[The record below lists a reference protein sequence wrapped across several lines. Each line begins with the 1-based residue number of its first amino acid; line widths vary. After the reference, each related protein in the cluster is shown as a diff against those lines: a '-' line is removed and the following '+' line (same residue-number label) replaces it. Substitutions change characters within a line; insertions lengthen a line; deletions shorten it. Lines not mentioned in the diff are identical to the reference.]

1 MTAEAVY
8 GRPPPDVAQAGAAA
22 LQLSP
27 LVLGSTAIEALADRS
42 LDRITVL
49 APPGTLERR
58 YVLAHAFRALRPGGR
73 LVAAAPKAK
82 GGARLAGELA
92 ALGAAPTTES
102 RRHHKI
108 CTTRPPASLDGLA
121 ETIAAGAPRQEEN
134 GLWTQPGVFSWDR
147 LDGGTAVLLEA
158 LPAMGGRGADL
169 GCGLGLIS
177 RTVLSAAE
185 VSEIALVDL
194 DRRAVDLA
202 GRNVADPRA
211 RVLWRD
217 LREPQADLAGLDFV
231 VTNPPFHDGGAEDR
245 ALGQAFILRA
255 AEMLARG
262 GLLWLVA
269 NRHLPYEAELKGA
282 FAKVRLAAEAGGFKV
297 YEARR

>member
-8 GRPPPDVAQAGAAA
+8 GRPPPDVARAGAAA

-27 LVLGSTAIEALADRS
+27 LVLGGAAIETLADRS
-42 LDRITVL
+42 LDRVTVL
-49 APPGTLERR
+49 APPGVLERR
-58 YVLAHAFRALRPGGR
+58 YVLAHALRALRPAGQ

-82 GGARLAGELA
+82 GGARLAGELT
-92 ALGAAPTTES
+92 ALGAAPATDS

-108 CTTRPPASLDGLA
+108 CTARPPPSPGALGEA
-121 ETIAAGAPRQEEN
+121 IAAGAPRREAN

-147 LDGGTAVLLEA
+147 LDGGTAVLLDA
-158 LPAMGGRGADL
+158 LPPMAGRGADL

-177 RTVLSAAE
+177 RSVLAAGE
-185 VSEIALVDL
+185 VSQIALVDL

-202 GRNVADPRA
+202 ARNVPDPRA
-211 RVLWRD
+211 RVLRRD

-245 ALGQAFILRA
+245 ALGQAFIRRA

-262 GLLWLVA
+262 GVLWLVA

-282 FAKVRLAAEAGGFKV
+282 FARVRLAVEAGGFKV

>member
-1 MTAEAVY
+1 MSTEAVY
-8 GRPPPDVAQAGAAA
+8 GRLPPDVAQAGAGAI
-22 LQLSP
+22 QLSP
-27 LVLGSTAIEALADRS
+27 LVVGSTAIEALADGS
-42 LDRITVL
+42 LDRITML

-58 YVLAHAFRALRPGGR
+58 YALAQALRALKPQGR

-92 ALGAAPTTES
+92 ALGAEPAVES

-108 CTTRPPASLDGLA
+108 CTARPPADSARLTEAL
-121 ETIAAGAPRQEEN
+121 AAGAPRQEAN

-147 LDGGTAVLLEA
+147 LDPGTAVLLGA
-158 LPAMGGRGADL
+158 LPPLSGKGADL

-177 RTVLSAAE
+177 RAVLAKGA
-185 VSEIALVDL
+185 VSEIALIDL

-202 GRNVADPRA
+202 GRNVPDPRA

-217 LREPQADLAGLDFV
+217 LREPQPDLEGLDFV

-245 ALGQAFILRA
+245 ALGQAFIRRA
-255 AEMLARG
+255 AGMLRKG
-262 GLLWLVA
+262 GALWLVA

-282 FAKVRLAAEAGGFKV
+282 FAKVRLAAEANGFKV
-297 YEARR
+297 YEAVR